1 MNCVIE
7 RKDTQ
12 IEIAFHGISLYEI
25 EPTVLVIDGR
35 PRKIGNDS
43 DVWHVLITYRYKQYA
58 CGVVAKKMVRNPDGK
73 YRFLIALRDADHIG
87 YDNRLDGDAYLRAV
101 ILEAMVVARKQI
113 QVLFTTAKYYQMRE
127 VVHDCISKW

>member
-58 CGVVAKKMVRNPDGK
+58 CGVVAKKMANWSMSAEDTLIHVFGCMFQAFLMSMRVFRGRCKKSFSGSRLWKGK
-73 YRFLIALRDADHIG
+73 ELLLSR
-87 YDNRLDGDAYLRAV
+87 V
-101 ILEAMVVARKQI
+101 K
-113 QVLFTTAKYYQMRE
+113 
-127 VVHDCISKW
+127 